1 MLKFIILGA
10 SFSAIALG
18 SFMFVR
24 GGETAQ
30 TDILANAEFVS
41 APVEFVEPPEKA
53 VVTGQIMQATSLP
66 SRVEVGENASLLDT
80 LKIVE
85 ALRDVPTAAKRPAPR
100 ENLVLVAQA
109 EIGSNDAPNTAN
121 QIVMAGIAVNAAAQ
135 PMGEAPSPAPF
146 SLNNV
151 VARSLANAGG
161 GTYVAALVTEAK
173 DTRTVAPTTGTMFE
187 NTLISANHS
196 VTLAAVQATNS
207 DDSAY
212 ISQLSEA
219 SAPPKRVITAIKHT
233 VRRGDNLMKL
243 SYIYYGRTSDYAVI
257 FQANRD
263 KIKNP
268 DRIRIGQKLVIP
280 AL

>member
-24 GGETAQ
+24 SSETAQ
-30 TDILANAEFVS
+30 VDPLANAEFVS

-53 VVTGQIMQATSLP
+53 VVTGQIVQATSLP
-66 SRVEVGENASLLDT
+66 SRIEVGENASLLDA

-100 ENLVLVAQA
+100 ENPVLVAQA
-109 EIGSNDAPNTAN
+109 EINTSDAQNSAN
-121 QIVMAGIAVNAAAQ
+121 QIVMAGIAVNAAVLPA
-135 PMGEAPSPAPF
+135 GETPSPAPF
-146 SLNNV
+146 SLNDV
-151 VARSLANAGG
+151 VARSLVNANNGS
-161 GTYVAALVTEAK
+161 YVATLESEAK
-173 DTRTVAPTTGTMFE
+173 DSRIVAPTTGTMFE

-196 VTLAAVQATNS
+196 VTLAAVQTTNS
-207 DDSAY
+207 NDSAY
-212 ISQLSEA
+212 VSQLREA
-219 SAPPKRVITAIKHT
+219 SAPPKRVLSAKKHT

-243 SYIYYGRTSDYAVI
+243 SYIYYGRTSDYVAI

-268 DRIRIGQKLVIP
+268 DRIRVGQKLVIP